1 MATRLK
7 VEDLKV
13 GKRYNVFYLPDP
25 FRDSYREMHGLKTGA
40 VEWTGTFTKIEDGQ
54 AVIEKDEK
62 DERGRPVKGYFGN
75 DSYRFEEV
83 AAPSAPAFKK
93 YPAGNAIN
101 AARALK
107 QAAAAGTGGR
117 RRTRRRRTIRM
128 RKHRKTL
135 RERGLK

>member
-1 MATRLK
+1 LT
-7 VEDLKV
+7 
-13 GKRYNVFYLPDP
+13 
-25 FRDSYREMHGLKTGA
+25 TGG
-40 VEWTGTFTKIEDGQ
+40 VEWTGTFTKIEDDQ

-62 DERGRPVKGYFGN
+62 DKKGRPVKGYFGN

-83 AAPSAPAFKK
+83 APPSAPAPSAPAFKR

-117 RRTRRRRTIRM
+117 RRSTRRSSRARKTRRRY
-128 RKHRKTL
+128 K
-135 RERGLK
+135 